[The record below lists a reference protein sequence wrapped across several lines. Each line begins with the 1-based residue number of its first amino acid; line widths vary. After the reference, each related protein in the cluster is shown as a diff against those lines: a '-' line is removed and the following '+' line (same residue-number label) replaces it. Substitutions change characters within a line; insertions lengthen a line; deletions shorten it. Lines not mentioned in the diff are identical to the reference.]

1 MELLQNTKDVPSRST
16 LIVWG
21 EFLEL
26 TGTTPD
32 RLSELMDIGWL
43 KPTRTAEAAL
53 LFRQEDVYRIIF
65 RSRIRKLER
74 LCSDFELHTLGGSI
88 VMDLL
93 DRIATLE
100 LRIRELT
107 DR

>member
-53 LFRQEDVYRIIF
+53 LFRQDDVY
-65 RSRIRKLER
+65 RIRKLEQAPPCR
-74 LCSDFELHTLGGSI
+74 AG
-88 VMDLL
+88 
-93 DRIATLE
+93 
-100 LRIRELT
+100 LRFAQRRAEGRSVFADT
-107 DR
+107 FRAAFVVPC

>member
-32 RLSELMDIGWL
+32 RLSELMDI
-43 KPTRTAEAAL
+43 
-53 LFRQEDVYRIIF
+53 RQDDVY
-65 RSRIRKLER
+65 RIRKLER